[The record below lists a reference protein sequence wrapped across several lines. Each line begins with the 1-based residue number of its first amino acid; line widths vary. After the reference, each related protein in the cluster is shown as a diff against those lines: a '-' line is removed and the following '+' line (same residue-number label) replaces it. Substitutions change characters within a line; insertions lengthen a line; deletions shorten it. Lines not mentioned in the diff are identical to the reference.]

1 MPANIA
7 PGLDI
12 APVPAI
18 RVDDASGAD
27 ILVEL
32 PAPEEAR

>member
-1 MPANIA
+1 MPEKIA

-18 RVDDASGAD
+18 AVDGASGAD